1 MTLLGLTMCALEPFR
16 PVVRQLGNV
25 SWLHEPGGLLR
36 SSFARPRFPASR
48 TVAYAVISDGRE
60 HRIDQWRAILWSGSF
75 NLWSEGSQ
83 CLLGSFETYLAR
95 VNVVLVGGN
104 GHDRAE

>member
-1 MTLLGLTMCALEPFR
+1 M
-16 PVVRQLGNV
+16 VVWQLGNV
-25 SWLHEPGGLLR
+25 SRLLEWRGPFR
-36 SSFARPRFPASR
+36 SSFARPRFPATR
-48 TVAYAVISDGRE
+48 TVADSVISDGRE

-95 VNVVLVGGN
+95 VDVVLVGGN
-104 GHDRAE
+104 GHHRAK